1 MRRTTLVALG
11 LLIALIATACGD
23 DEAPPSTAADTAALE
38 QAQAEATAAQAKADA
53 AAAEADAAA
62 AAAAEA
68 DAALEAAMVEAEGA
82 IDPEVVAQLEAELAA
97 AQEEAAEAA
106 AAAELA
112 KAEAAAAAEPEPEPA
127 AEPESGESI
136 TLYGITGDQPGM
148 EPVIAAF
155 TEATGIE
162 VDANFATGDADITVV
177 NTQLNAGTGPD
188 VMFSVTGSGNA
199 GGLHVRGGAG
209 FLADLSDMDFA
220 SRIPATLL
228 PGLGLDGELYGVP
241 VGGTAVGVLWNLTAM
256 EEHGFALPQ
265 TWSDMLQ
272 LCADARGIGKSAWA
286 MGGADGWPTIMV
298 PYALSA
304 TLIYGATPDFD
315 QRQLAQEVTFSN
327 SAWVDVMNQ
336 YVEAIDAGCFQE
348 NALGTGFIESLS
360 MVARGDALGAPQVN
374 ALLALITA
382 EAPEGTRLT
391 IAPIPATENA
401 EETRITA
408 SLGANYAVNRESE
421 NMVAARAFID
431 FLTSDEGLE
440 LYLTNSAGFPILT
453 GGNFELDP
461 TLDILLQHL
470 ADDKIGLIPDQTW
483 TSPQVQVAMIDGLQ
497 GLLLGSTDVATV
509 LAAMDAEYEDGLA
522 G

>member
-1 MRRTTLVALG
+1 MRRTRLIAAG
-11 LLIALIATACGD
+11 LLIALVAAACGED
-23 DEAPPSTAADTAALE
+23 DAPSSPAADTAAIE
-38 QAQAEATAAQAKADA
+38 QAQADAAAAQAQADA
-53 AAAEADAAA
+53 AAAEAEAADAA

-68 DAALEAAMVEAEGA
+68 ALEAAMTEAEGA
-82 IDPEVVAQLEAELAA
+82 IDPEVVTQLEAELAA
-97 AQEEAAEAA
+97 AQAEAEAA
-106 AAAELA
+106 AAEAEAA
-112 KAEAAAAAEPEPEPA
+112 KAEAEAAAAVEPEPES
-127 AEPESGESI
+127 AETI
-136 TLYGITGDQPGM
+136 RLYGITGDQPGM

-162 VDANFATGDADITVV
+162 VDVTFATGDADITVV

-188 VMFSVTGSGNA
+188 VMFSVTGSGNS

-220 SRIPATLL
+220 SRIPATFL

-241 VGGTAVGVLWNLTAM
+241 VGGTAVGVLWNLTVM
-256 EEHGFALPQ
+256 EENGFSLPQ
-265 TWSDMLQ
+265 TWSEMMQ
-272 LCADARGIGKSAWA
+272 LCADAQAIGKSAWA

-315 QRQLAQEVTFSN
+315 QRQLAHEATFSN
-327 SAWVDVMNQ
+327 SAWVDVMNG
-336 YVEAIDAGCFQE
+336 YVEAIDNGCFQE

-360 MVARGDALGAPQVN
+360 MVAQGDALGAPQVN

-391 IAPIPATENA
+391 IAPIPANENA
-401 EETRITA
+401 EDTQFTA

-421 NMVAARAFID
+421 NMAAARAFID

-440 LYLTNSAGFPILT
+440 IYLTNSAGFPILT
-453 GGNFELDP
+453 GGSYELDP

-470 ADDKIGLIPDQTW
+470 AEDKIGLIPDQTW
-483 TSPQVQVAMIDGLQ
+483 TTPQVQVAMIDGLQ

-509 LAAMDAEYEDGLA
+509 LAAMDAEYAEGLA

>member
-11 LLIALIATACGD
+11 LLIALIAAACGD

-38 QAQAEATAAQAKADA
+38 QAQAEAAAAQAEADV

-62 AAAAEA
+62 TAAAEA
-68 DAALEAAMVEAEGA
+68 EAALEAAMAEAEGA

-106 AAAELA
+106 AAAEAA
-112 KAEAAAAAEPEPEPA
+112 KAEAAAAAEPEP
-127 AEPESGESI
+127 EPESGESI

-162 VDANFATGDADITVV
+162 VNANFATGDADITVV

-272 LCADARGIGKSAWA
+272 LCADARAIGKSAWA

-421 NMVAARAFID
+421 NMAAARAFID
-431 FLTSDEGLE
+431 FLASDEGLE

>member
-11 LLIALIATACGD
+11 LLIALIAAACGD

-38 QAQAEATAAQAKADA
+38 QAQAEATAAQAEATA
-53 AAAEADAAA
+53 AQAEADAAA
-62 AAAAEA
+62 DAAAEA
-68 DAALEAAMVEAEGA
+68 EAALEAAIAEAEGA

-106 AAAELA
+106 AAAEAA

-220 SRIPATLL
+220 SRIPATFL

-272 LCADARGIGKSAWA
+272 LCADARAIGKSAWA

-401 EETRITA
+401 EETQFTA

-421 NMVAARAFID
+421 NIAAARAFID

-509 LAAMDAEYEDGLA
+509 LAAMDAEYEDGLE

>member
-11 LLIALIATACGD
+11 LLIALIAAACGD
-23 DEAPPSTAADTAALE
+23 DEAPPSTAADTAALA
-38 QAQAEATAAQAKADA
+38 QAQADA
-53 AAAEADAAA
+53 AAAQ
-62 AAAAEA
+62 AEA
-68 DAALEAAMVEAEGA
+68 EAALEAAMAEAEGA

-106 AAAELA
+106 AAAEAA

-127 AEPESGESI
+127 AEPESGGSI

-162 VDANFATGDADITVV
+162 VNATFATGDADITVV

-220 SRIPATLL
+220 SRIPATFL

-241 VGGTAVGVLWNLTAM
+241 VGGTAVGVLWNLNVM

-272 LCADARGIGKSAWA
+272 LCADARAIGKSAWA

-360 MVARGDALGAPQVN
+360 MVATGDALGAPQVN

-401 EETRITA
+401 EETQFTA

-421 NMVAARAFID
+421 NMATARAFID

-440 LYLTNSAGFPILT
+440 IYLTNSAGFPILT
-453 GGNFELDP
+453 GGNYELDP

-509 LAAMDAEYEDGLA
+509 LAAMDSEYEDGLA

>member
-11 LLIALIATACGD
+11 LLIALIAAACGD
-23 DEAPPSTAADTAALE
+23 NEAPPSTAADTAALE
-38 QAQAEATAAQAKADA
+38 QAQAEAAAAQAEADA

-62 AAAAEA
+62 TAAAEA
-68 DAALEAAMVEAEGA
+68 EAALEAAMAEAEGA
-82 IDPEVVAQLEAELAA
+82 IDPEVVTQLEAELAA

-106 AAAELA
+106 AAAEAA
-112 KAEAAAAAEPEPEPA
+112 KAEAAAAAEPEP
-127 AEPESGESI
+127 EPESGESI

-162 VDANFATGDADITVV
+162 VNANFATGDADITVV

-272 LCADARGIGKSAWA
+272 LCADARAIGKSAWA

-421 NMVAARAFID
+421 NMAAARAFID
-431 FLTSDEGLE
+431 FLASDEGLE

>member
-11 LLIALIATACGD
+11 LLIALIAAACGD

-38 QAQAEATAAQAKADA
+38 QAQAEAAAAQAEADA

-62 AAAAEA
+62 TAAAEA
-68 DAALEAAMVEAEGA
+68 EAALEAAMAEAEGA
-82 IDPEVVAQLEAELAA
+82 IDPEVVTQLEAELAA

-106 AAAELA
+106 AAAEAA
-112 KAEAAAAAEPEPEPA
+112 KAEAAAAAEPA

-162 VDANFATGDADITVV
+162 VNANFATGDADITVV

-272 LCADARGIGKSAWA
+272 LCADARAIGKSAWA

-421 NMVAARAFID
+421 NMAAARAFID
-431 FLTSDEGLE
+431 FLASDEGLE

>member
-11 LLIALIATACGD
+11 LLIALIAAACGD

-38 QAQAEATAAQAKADA
+38 QAQAEAAAAQAEADV

-62 AAAAEA
+62 TAAAEA
-68 DAALEAAMVEAEGA
+68 EAALEAAMAEAEGA

-106 AAAELA
+106 AAAEAA

-162 VDANFATGDADITVV
+162 VNANFATGDADITVV

-272 LCADARGIGKSAWA
+272 LCADARAIGKSAWA

-421 NMVAARAFID
+421 NMAAARAFID
-431 FLTSDEGLE
+431 FLASDEGLE

>member
-1 MRRTTLVALG
+1 
-11 LLIALIATACGD
+11 
-23 DEAPPSTAADTAALE
+23 
-38 QAQAEATAAQAKADA
+38 
-53 AAAEADAAA
+53 
-62 AAAAEA
+62 
-68 DAALEAAMVEAEGA
+68 
-82 IDPEVVAQLEAELAA
+82 
-97 AQEEAAEAA
+97 
-106 AAAELA
+106 
-112 KAEAAAAAEPEPEPA
+112 
-127 AEPESGESI
+127 
-136 TLYGITGDQPGM
+136 
-148 EPVIAAF
+148 
-155 TEATGIE
+155 
-162 VDANFATGDADITVV
+162 
-177 NTQLNAGTGPD
+177 
-188 VMFSVTGSGNA
+188 
-199 GGLHVRGGAG
+199 
-209 FLADLSDMDFA
+209 MDFA

-272 LCADARGIGKSAWA
+272 LCADARAIGKSAWA

-401 EETRITA
+401 EETRFTA

-421 NMVAARAFID
+421 NMAAARAFID
-431 FLTSDEGLE
+431 FLASDEGLE